1 MIHFWDI
8 LHGWDQSL
16 TLFVNSFHAPIT
28 DHFMVFFS
36 DRAVWFPLYAVVAFF
51 LVKRLGWKK
60 GLVAL
65 VCVALCLLA
74 CDQTS
79 NLLKYSVARLRP
91 CYSDRMVLHGL
102 HVLET
107 RGSLFGFFSAHAANA
122 FGFAAGTT
130 TCFRYDTTHTYK
142 GYIKCVY
149 IWAALVSASRMFVGK
164 HYFGDILVGAIVG
177 SLWGWLLALGARWL
191 FGKIDGSTQNQCR
204 SRVPNNR
211 HRQCTASL

>member
-1 MIHFWDI
+1 MSINDSFLGHIARLGPEPDTVRQQFPRPYHRS
-8 LHGWDQSL
+8 LHGVL
-16 TLFVNSFHAPIT
+16 
-28 DHFMVFFS
+28 
-36 DRAVWFPLYAVVAFF
+36 
-51 LVKRLGWKK
+51 LGQ
-60 GLVAL
+60 G
-65 VCVALCLLA
+65 VALCLLA

-164 HYFGDILVGAIVG
+164 HYFGDILVGAIIG
-177 SLWGWLLALGARWL
+177 CLWGYFLALGARWI
-191 FGKIDGSTQNQCR
+191 FRRIDAMKQDGAEAQAQ
-204 SRVPNNR
+204 
-211 HRQCTASL
+211 